1 MMNESLFALAEHTS
15 RSIFLTGKAGT
26 GKTTFLND
34 FVTKTQKKYIVVAP
48 TGIAAINAGGV
59 TIHSMFGLPLRPFL
73 PTTDRIDGN
82 LGNNI
87 ADLHQHF
94 KYRKDKLKLL
104 REVEII
110 IVDEVS
116 MLRADV
122 LDMMDFSLRHVRRN
136 QQKFGGVQ
144 MLFIGDLY
152 QLPPVVRDENILKE
166 FYDSPFFFDSLALKE
181 LPLITLELT
190 KVYRQK
196 DEAFLEILNAIRDGN
211 RHAVDFDTLN
221 ERFDPNFEPE
231 EEAYVYLTSHNRM
244 ADEINQRKLKE
255 LPGKS
260 HFFKAKI
267 TGDFRENQY
276 PNEETLELKVG
287 TQIMFIRNDASS
299 ERRYFNGKLAEIIRL
314 DDEEVWVLIDGDDE
328 EYKLKREV
336 WDQKVYSLDAEKN
349 IKEDV
354 LGSFEQFPVRLAWA
368 VTIHKSQGLTFDR
381 LIIDAGKSFA
391 SGQVYVALSR
401 CRTLDG
407 IVLKSKITPEVIFSD
422 HRVEN
427 FQNDTNAN
435 DRIEEILEIEKY
447 DYAIGKVLR
456 YADCRWIRKS
466 LEEWYNAS
474 LVSKNLDKQKARS
487 LYTAVKK
494 ETENFIAIYDKFEK
508 VLLQK
513 NRKFMQGEEKWEEVE
528 LKSAGAINFFFKNI
542 NEKIFEPLKEL
553 YAETKGIKGLKT
565 YNDDFRVFLD
575 DLEDYLKD
583 LRTVRLLDKFL
594 FDEKN
599 DVKIS
604 TKIEKVPSHIL
615 TYQMFE
621 NGKTIPEIA
630 KERGLVNETVYG
642 HLAKFAEQGVL
653 DLKRVLAK
661 EKINTF
667 EKEFKK
673 GDHGSLNEWKKVL
686 PAEFEFNEIRILIN
700 HYNWLKNKNEQD

>member
-1 MMNESLFALAEHTS
+1 MNESLFALAEYTS

-26 GKTTFLND
+26 GKTTFLNN
-34 FVTKTQKKYIVVAP
+34 FVRKTEKKFIVVAP

-73 PTTDRIDGN
+73 PTTERIDGN

-87 ADLHQHF
+87 ADLVQHF

-122 LDMMDFSLRHVRRN
+122 LDMMDLSLRHVRRN

-144 MLFIGDLY
+144 MLFIGDLF
-152 QLPPVVRDENILKE
+152 QLPPVVRDENILKQY
-166 FYDSPFFFDSLALKE
+166 YDSPFFFDSHVLKD
-181 LPLITLELT
+181 LPLVTVELT
-190 KVYRQK
+190 TVYRQK
-196 DEAFLEILNAIRDGN
+196 DEDFLEILNAIRDGN
-211 RHAVDFDTLN
+211 RHAIDFDRLN
-221 ERFDPNFEPE
+221 ERFDPHFEPDE
-231 EEAYVYLTSHNRM
+231 EPYVYLTSHNRM

-260 HFFKAKI
+260 CFYKAKI

-276 PNEETLELKVG
+276 PNEETLELRVG

-299 ERRYFNGKLAEIIRL
+299 ERRYFNGKLAEVMRL
-314 DDEEVWVLIDGDDE
+314 DEDEIWVMIDGDDE
-328 EYKLKREV
+328 EYRLKREV
-336 WDQKVYSLDAEKN
+336 WDQKVYTLDSEKN
-349 IKEDV
+349 IREDV

-401 CRTLDG
+401 CRTLEG

-427 FQNDTNAN
+427 FQNTTNAN
-435 DRIEEILEIEKY
+435 DRIEEILEVEKY
-447 DYAIGKVLR
+447 DYAIGKVIR
-456 YADCRWIRKS
+456 YADCVWIRKS
-466 LEEWYNAS
+466 LEDWYNMS
-474 LVSKNLDKQKARS
+474 LVSKNVDKTKAKQLYAS
-487 LYTAVKK
+487 LKK
-494 ETENFIAIYDKFEK
+494 ETENFVALFEKFEK
-508 VLLQK
+508 ILHQK
-513 NRKFMQGEEKWEEVE
+513 NRRYLQGKDTWEEIE
-528 LKSAGAINFFFKNI
+528 QKSSGAVNFFFKNI
-542 NEKIFEPLKEL
+542 TEKIFEPLKQF

-583 LRTVRLLDKFL
+583 LRTVKLLDKFL

-615 TYQMFE
+615 TFQMFE
-621 NGKTIPEIA
+621 DGKTIPEIA

-653 DLKRVLAK
+653 DIKRVLPK
-661 EKINTF
+661 EKIQVF
-667 EKEFKK
+667 EKEFMKNSDYS
-673 GDHGSLNEWKKVL
+673 GLNEWKKIL
-686 PAEFEFNEIRILIN
+686 PPEFEFNEIRILIN
-700 HYNWLKNKNEQD
+700 HYNYLENKKKGN